1 MCVFGLGGELCANP
15 DLARELLW
23 CSRKLGTVARCRCAR
38 RQAVFL
44 RGWLARAHT
53 TARSQG
59 TPGGAYYNDS
69 PYPGFW
75 SRPTKVHC
83 FPSGRGKVHCPGGLA
98 SRDALT
104 PATGS
109 KPHRTGMGSELHDTA
124 WEAEADDYLEST
136 SLCLFSEG

>member
-1 MCVFGLGGELCANP
+1 MCVFGLGGELCANLN
-15 DLARELLW
+15 LARELLW

-69 PYPGFW
+69 PYPGFG
-75 SRPTKVHC
+75 SRPTKVHR
-83 FPSGRGKVHCPGGLA
+83 FPSGRGKVLVQAVLLLA
-98 SRDALT
+98 TRL
-104 PATGS
+104 
-109 KPHRTGMGSELHDTA
+109 RLQ
-124 WEAEADDYLEST
+124 
-136 SLCLFSEG
+136 